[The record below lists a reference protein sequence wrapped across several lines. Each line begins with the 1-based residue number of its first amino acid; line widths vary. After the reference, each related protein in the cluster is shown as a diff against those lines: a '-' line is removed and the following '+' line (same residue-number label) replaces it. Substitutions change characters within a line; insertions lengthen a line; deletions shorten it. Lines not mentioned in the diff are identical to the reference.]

1 MRRTLACVASI
12 SLAALAWSHCNN
24 EQTGGPTDDLGSPGL
39 DLSPGETPDLAP
51 PGDPPD
57 LAPPPPATPTRFAV
71 VRIGTGTGTLNN
83 DATATFIETRQ
94 ISDGALVGSAL
105 ALPIAASGSNRP
117 LCLSGLASVEG
128 QLSRSSD
135 GRYLVLAGYAAA
147 PGSKDISTSSS
158 TTYNRV
164 VARIDAAG
172 NINTATASTGF
183 NASAVRGATSQDGT
197 GLWITSDLG
206 VYYTT
211 LNSTA
216 VPTLLDLANTRAVGI
231 FGRGASAQLYAS
243 SSAGSNLGMNT
254 VGSGLPT
261 MNGATVTRL
270 PGFTDTNSPASVG
283 FVIFDRDN
291 NGTPDQI
298 YVADTRTT
306 GGGVQRF
313 RLNNTT
319 WTLDGTIST
328 GSNSGGRYLD
338 GFVSGSTVTLLVT
351 TAELNDSTPTRIVRL
366 TDTGGATNTVTSQL
380 LSTAPTNTT
389 YRGLAQAPTP

>member
-12 SLAALAWSHCNN
+12 SFAALLWSHCNN
-24 EQTGGPTDDLGSPGL
+24 EQTGSPTDDLGDPGL
-39 DLSPGETPDLAP
+39 DLSSGDTPDLAS

-57 LAPPPPATPTRFAV
+57 LASPPPPTPTRFAV

-83 DATATFIETRQ
+83 DATAAFIETRQ
-94 ISDGALVGSAL
+94 ISDGALSGSAL
-105 ALPIAASGSNRP
+105 ALPIAVSGSNRA
-117 LCLSGLASVEG
+117 LTLSGLASVEG

-135 GRYLVLAGYAAA
+135 GKYLILAGYAAA
-147 PGSKDISTSSS
+147 PGSKDISSSS
-158 TTYNRV
+158 SATYNRV
-164 VARIDAAG
+164 VGRIDAAG
-172 NINTATASTGF
+172 TINTATASTGF
-183 NASAVRGATSQDGT
+183 TASAVRGATSHDGT
-197 GLWITSDLG
+197 GLWITSDIG

-216 VPTLLDLANTRAVGI
+216 VPTMLDLANTRAIGI
-231 FGRGASAQLYAS
+231 FGRGTAAQLYAS

-254 VGSGLPT
+254 IGSGLPT

-270 PGFTDTNSPASVG
+270 PGFTDANSPASVG

-328 GSNSGGRYLD
+328 GASSGGRYLD

-351 TAELNDSTPTRIVRL
+351 TAELTDATPTRILRL
-366 TDTGGATNTVTSQL
+366 TDTGGATSAVTSQL
-380 LSTAPTNTT
+380 LATAANNTT
-389 YRGLAQAPTP
+389 YRGIAQAPTP